1 LALLA
6 GIRKRRIQRGP
17 GLLLTIPQRS
27 QMNPDDEAEAFLQS
41 RSLEETQSYLIRGRR
56 FSEVLP
62 DELAARWV
70 IAFKAW
76 AAVRDDVHR
85 REMDDLSAELRLHDL
100 PLPKDQVQAEIAAI
114 AKEIEQAGP
123 DSLSDEAR
131 QRIADFMAARR
142 KPAN

>member
-1 LALLA
+1 
-6 GIRKRRIQRGP
+6 
-17 GLLLTIPQRS
+17 
-27 QMNPDDEAEAFLQS
+27 MNPDDEAEAFLQS
-41 RSLEETQSYLIRGRR
+41 QSLEETQSYLIRGRR

-76 AAVRDDVHR
+76 VGVRNDVHR
-85 REMDDLSAELRLHDL
+85 REMDDLSAELRLRDL
-100 PLPKDQVQAEIAAI
+100 PLPKDQVQAEIAAMAI
-114 AKEIEQAGP
+114 EIEQAGP
-123 DSLSDEAR
+123 DSLSDETR

>member
-1 LALLA
+1 
-6 GIRKRRIQRGP
+6 
-17 GLLLTIPQRS
+17 
-27 QMNPDDEAEAFLQS
+27 MNPDDEAEAFLQS

-76 AAVRDDVHR
+76 VGVRNDVHR
-85 REMDDLSAELRLHDL
+85 REMDDLSAELRLRDL

>member
-1 LALLA
+1 
-6 GIRKRRIQRGP
+6 
-17 GLLLTIPQRS
+17 
-27 QMNPDDEAEAFLQS
+27 MNPEDEAAAFLQS
-41 RSLEETQSYLIRGRR
+41 RLLEETQSYLIRGRR
-56 FSEVLP
+56 FSEILP

-76 AAVRDDVHR
+76 SAARGDVQR
-85 REMDDLSAELRLHDL
+85 REMDDLSAELRLRDL
-100 PLPKDQVQAEIAAI
+100 PLPEDQVRAEITAM